1 MDQFFDRLTQ
11 FLRLSTES
19 WVHVVDVALVSFLIY
34 RVLLIVR
41 NTRAWRILGGIV
53 IFVLALFLSDFLGL
67 RTLHWMLD
75 KATVLAPVA
84 LVILLLPELRQ
95 ALEGVAKLG
104 LWPSKLV
111 SNSTQAT
118 SMRTIEEIVASA
130 AEMSSS
136 RIGALI
142 VVERQSGLG
151 EVIENG
157 VIMEAKV
164 SAPLLTSVFFHGNP
178 LHDGAAII
186 RGDEVVA
193 AACRLPLSEN
203 DRISRQFHMRHR
215 AAIGITEQSDAL
227 AIVVSEERG
236 TMGLASNGQLRL
248 FANAV
253 DFRAALVDEL
263 GLGTKDRRSGKKSG
277 ATKK

>member
-1 MDQFFDRLTQ
+1 MEQIFQRLDQFSHFSQET
-11 FLRLSTES
+11 
-19 WVHVVDVALVSFLIY
+19 WVQVVDVAIVSFLIY

-53 IFVLALFLSDFLGL
+53 VFVLALFLSDLLRL

-111 SNSTQAT
+111 SSGKQV
-118 SMRTIEEIVASA
+118 SMRTIDEMVASA

-142 VVERQSGLG
+142 VIERQASL
-151 EVIENG
+151 EDIADNG
-157 VIMEAKV
+157 VTMDAKV
-164 SAPLLTSVFFHGNP
+164 SAPLLTSIFYHGNP
-178 LHDGAAII
+178 LHDGAAVV
-186 RGDEVVA
+186 RGDLVVA

-203 DRISRQFHMRHR
+203 ERISRQFHMRHR
-215 AAIGITEQSDAL
+215 AAIGITEQSDAIAL
-227 AIVVSEERG
+227 VVSEERG
-236 TMGLASNGQLRL
+236 TMGLASNGQLRV
-248 FANAV
+248 FGSAA
-253 DFRAALVDEL
+253 DFRAALVKEL
-263 GLGTKDRRSGKKSG
+263 GISTKNGKQSRAKG
-277 ATKK
+277 AQ